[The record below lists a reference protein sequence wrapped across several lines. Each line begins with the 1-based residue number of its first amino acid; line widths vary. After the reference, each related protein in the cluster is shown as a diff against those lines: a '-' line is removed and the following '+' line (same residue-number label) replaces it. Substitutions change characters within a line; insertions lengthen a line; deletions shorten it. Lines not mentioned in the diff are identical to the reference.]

1 MSKTVIREEAM
12 TISRSMI
19 AVPVYS
25 EVSVYQ
31 MFISWTQEIY
41 TVK

>member
-12 TISRSMI
+12 TISSNVI

-25 EVSVYQ
+25 EVGVYQ
-31 MFISWTQEIY
+31 MFVSWTQEIY
-41 TVK
+41 MVK